1 MKHYAQIDLETGYVV
16 SDSWLSGIVDAPH
29 MIPIAD
35 DFMPLG
41 KQYVDGEWL
50 EVEQLEVAE

>member
-1 MKHYAQIDLETGYVV
+1 MKNYHYAQIDLETGYVV

-41 KQYVDGEWL
+41 KQYINGEWL
-50 EVEQLEVAE
+50 EVIE